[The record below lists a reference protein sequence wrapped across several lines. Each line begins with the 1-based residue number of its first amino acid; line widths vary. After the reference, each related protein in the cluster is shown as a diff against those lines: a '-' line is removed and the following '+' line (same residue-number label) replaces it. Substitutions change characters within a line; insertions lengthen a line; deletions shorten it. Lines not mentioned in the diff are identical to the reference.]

1 MSRDPAEL
9 LDIAALVAHGS
20 ELEFEFE
27 LESLR
32 RIAPLLRDCKGTA
45 RGRFRFHGEA
55 GTATADGHVRAT
67 LLMTCQRCMG
77 EVAIAVDAECR
88 LVLVDPE
95 SAEMQVAA
103 DRELVTT
110 QGGRIS
116 PAELVEDEL
125 LLALPLVA
133 VHGEGTG
140 CAPQSSADAKSD
152 SESTQRPFA
161 GLRELMKD

>member
-9 LDIAALVAHGS
+9 LDVAALVAHGS

-27 LESLR
+27 LESLG
-32 RIAPLLRDCKGTA
+32 RIAPLLSDRRGAA

-55 GTATADGHVRAT
+55 DSATADGHVKAT

-88 LVLVDPE
+88 LVFADSE
-95 SAEMQVAA
+95 SAVMQVAA

-116 PAELVEDEL
+116 LAELVEDEL

-133 VHGEGTG
+133 VHSEGTG
-140 CAPQSSADAKSD
+140 CASQSSTDAKTD
-152 SESTQRPFA
+152 SESKQRPFA